1 MSSAAEQDT
10 KTLDAIFFDYISI
23 CIDEAGFFPY
33 PGMSKDASGKL
44 SLAAITTPELALKWF
59 WNAVLVD
66 KESEVI
72 FWYRQT
78 RKTWTRN

>member
-1 MSSAAEQDT
+1 M
-10 KTLDAIFFDYISI
+10 
-23 CIDEAGFFPY
+23 EAGFFPY

-72 FWYRQT
+72 LVST
-78 RKTWTRN
+78 DKENLDKELNWTTF